1 VFRTSKVNHS
11 ISGTLAYTDAATTIS
26 TRAPHR
32 NRGNI
37 VAKKIS
43 PFTRVTLQDVAKAS
57 GFSTSSVSIVL
68 NDAPLARYVAPKT
81 KDHIRK
87 TAQAMGYQPDA
98 FARSLRRRRSDTI
111 GVLVFDISDPF
122 CISLLRGI
130 EHTLYS
136 TAYLPIIIDAD
147 NRRDQFER
155 YLEMLVGRRVEGL
168 VVVANW
174 LFSDIEPLSRI
185 ANNIIPTVVVGRDL
199 TQNSIQSVVVNNEEG
214 GYAAMQHLYG
224 LGHRGIAVL
233 RGPKEMSDSTRRW
246 EGIQRFAS
254 EVGLQVAPRLTAQ
267 LPSAMDPDSSF
278 DGGLRLTNEFMETG
292 LTFTAILAFDDN
304 AALGAIRALWKAG
317 RRVPDDCSVI
327 GFDDTPLASICTP
340 GITTIRQ
347 PMMDMG
353 KLATRLVLEAMASP
367 KDHPAVTSL
376 LHMMP
381 PELIVRDSTKRLR

>member
-1 VFRTSKVNHS
+1 
-11 ISGTLAYTDAATTIS
+11 
-26 TRAPHR
+26 
-32 NRGNI
+32 
-37 VAKKIS
+37 VAKKTS
-43 PFTRVTLQDVAKAS
+43 PFTRVTLQDVARAS

-68 NDAPLARYVAPKT
+68 NDAPLSRYVALKT

-87 TAQAMGYQPDA
+87 TAQELGYHPDA

-130 EHTLYS
+130 EHTLYP

-155 YLEMLVGRRVEGL
+155 YLEMLIERRVEGL

-174 LFSDIEPLSRI
+174 LFAEINPLSRI
-185 ANNIIPTVVVGRDL
+185 AKNIIPTVVVGRDL

-214 GYAAMQHLYG
+214 GYAAMQHLYA
-224 LGHRGIAVL
+224 LGHRRIAVL
-233 RGPKEMSDSTRRW
+233 RGPEEMNDSTRRW
-246 EGIQRFAS
+246 AGIQRFAS
-254 EVGLQVAPRLTAQ
+254 EVGLRLEPRLTSQ
-267 LPSAMDPDSSF
+267 LLSAMDPDSSF
-278 DGGLRLTNEFMETG
+278 DGGLRLTNEFIETG
-292 LTFTAILAFDDN
+292 LKFTAILAFDDYT
-304 AALGAIRALWKAG
+304 ALGAIRALWKAG

-327 GFDDTPLASICTP
+327 GFDDIPLAGVTTP

-367 KDHPAVTSL
+367 KDGHPVTNL

-381 PELIVRDSTKRLR
+381 PELVERDSTQEIPVRGRRATSR

>member
-1 VFRTSKVNHS
+1 
-11 ISGTLAYTDAATTIS
+11 
-26 TRAPHR
+26 
-32 NRGNI
+32 
-37 VAKKIS
+37 VAKKTS
-43 PFTRVTLQDVAKAS
+43 SFTRVTLLDVARAS

-68 NDAPLARYVAPKT
+68 NDAPLSRYVALKT

-87 TAQAMGYQPDA
+87 TAQEMGYHPNT

-130 EHTLYS
+130 EHTLYP

-155 YLEMLVGRRVEGL
+155 YLEMFIERRVEGL

-174 LFSDIEPLSRI
+174 LFAEIDPLSKI
-185 ANNIIPTVVVGRDL
+185 ANSVIPTVVVGRDL

-214 GYAAMQHLYG
+214 GYAAMQHLYA
-224 LGHRGIAVL
+224 LGHRSIAVL
-233 RGPKEMSDSTRRW
+233 RGPEEMNDSTRRW
-246 EGIQRFAS
+246 VGIQRFAS
-254 EVGLQVAPRLTAQ
+254 EVGLQLEPRLTSQ
-267 LPSAMDPDSSF
+267 LLSAMDPDSSF
-278 DGGLRLTNEFMETG
+278 DGGLRLSNGFIETG
-292 LTFTAILAFDDN
+292 LKFSVILAFDDF

-317 RRVPDDCSVI
+317 RRVPEDCSVI
-327 GFDDTPLASICTP
+327 GFDDIPLAGISTP
-340 GITTIRQ
+340 GITTIQQ

-367 KDHPAVTSL
+367 KDGSAVTNL

-381 PELIVRDSTKRLR
+381 PELVERDSTQRVPSKGRRAAVR

>member
-1 VFRTSKVNHS
+1 
-11 ISGTLAYTDAATTIS
+11 
-26 TRAPHR
+26 
-32 NRGNI
+32 
-37 VAKKIS
+37 VAKKTS
-43 PFTRVTLQDVAKAS
+43 PFTRVTLQDVARAS

-68 NDAPLARYVAPKT
+68 NDAPLSRYVAPKT

-87 TAQAMGYQPDA
+87 TAQAMGYHPDA

-130 EHTLYS
+130 EHTLYP

-174 LFSDIEPLSRI
+174 LFSDIDPLSRI
-185 ANNIIPTVVVGRDL
+185 ANNVIPTVVVGRDL

-224 LGHRGIAVL
+224 LGHRRIAVL
-233 RGPKEMSDSTRRW
+233 RGPKEMNDSTRRW
-246 EGIQRFAS
+246 AGIQRFAS
-254 EVGLQVAPRLTAQ
+254 EVGLQLEPRLTSQ

-278 DGGLRLTNEFMETG
+278 DGGLRLTNEFLETG
-292 LTFTAILAFDDN
+292 MKFTAILAFDDN
-304 AALGAIRALWKAG
+304 AALGAMRALWKVG

-327 GFDDTPLASICTP
+327 GFDDIPLAGICSP

-347 PMMDMG
+347 PMIDMG

-367 KDHPAVTSL
+367 KDHPTVSNL

-381 PELIVRDSTKRLR
+381 PELVVRDSTKKISVRGTRASAR